1 MSARRRRRIRLRT
14 TALPTF
20 RLIAYATRTLGA
32 SETSATKLI
41 RSEPL
46 CPRPVGVANKAN
58 CRRVRTRSGT
68 LRLDRQLV
76 TALVATGFQDGT
88 AGAGPHT
95 RAKSVRFSPFAL
107 VGLIGTLHKILFS
120 NVSIR
125 FAFPPGGRWR
135 FTGSNLT

>member
-32 SETSATKLI
+32 SETSVTKLI

-58 CRRVRTRSGT
+58 CRRGRTRSGT
-68 LRLDRQLV
+68 LRLDRQV
-76 TALVATGFQDGT
+76 VSALVAAGFQDGASGT
-88 AGAGPHT
+88 GSHART
-95 RAKSVRFSPFAL
+95 KTVRFSPFAL
-107 VGLIGTLHKILFS
+107 VGLIGTLHNILFS
-120 NVSIR
+120 NISLR
-125 FAFPPGGRWR
+125 F
-135 FTGSNLT
+135 